1 MIDKTN
7 ENQCWEISNTLR
19 RHVSSEH
26 ASKPA
31 ISILGTGAWPWLCVG
46 VIWTVLST
54 LDT

>member
-1 MIDKTN
+1 MIAKTN
-7 ENQCWEISNTLR
+7 GNQCWGISNTVR
-19 RHVSSEH
+19 RRVSSEH
-26 ASKPA
+26 ASKAA